1 MTWVTEYASQNI
13 WSWLTWVFDKGTKE
27 QTRLFCCALWVL
39 WGSRNQMIH
48 EKKAILGLDLSQKIQ
63 SYLRELEGSRGSRIS
78 YASTEA
84 TGQDRDTSREIIQF
98 DAAFDIR
105 NFRSAS
111 GIIVRD
117 QDGVIR
123 ALKST
128 LHFNISSPFVAEAY
142 ACLEATK
149 LGISMGID
157 SVTIMGDP
165 KTVIHKCQSTT
176 RDKSV
181 IGMIIHDIQSNRSHF
196 QKIAFRFIQRTEN
209 GQAHT
214 LAKDAL
220 TKGEEVYLIV
230 PKERQAQNP
239 V

>member
-1 MTWVTEYASQNI
+1 MSC
-13 WSWLTWVFDKGTKE
+13 KHGRTKE

-39 WGSRNQMIH
+39 WGSRNHIIH
-48 EKKAILGLDLSQKIQ
+48 EKKAISGLDLSQKIQ
-63 SYLRELEGSRGSRIS
+63 SCLMELEGSRGSRIS
-78 YASTEA
+78 HASTEA
-84 TGQDRDTSREIIQF
+84 AGRGRDTSREIIQF

-105 NFRSAS
+105 KFRSAS
-111 GIIVRD
+111 GMVVRD
-117 QDGVIR
+117 QDGAIR
-123 ALKST
+123 ASKST

-149 LGISMGID
+149 LGISMGIE
-157 SVTIMGDP
+157 SVTIMRDS

-181 IGMIIHDIQSNRSHF
+181 IGVIIHDIQSNRSRF
-196 QKIAFRFIQRTEN
+196 QEIAFRFIQRTEN
-209 GQAHT
+209 GQAHI

-230 PKERQAQNP
+230 PEERRAQNP
-239 V
+239 D